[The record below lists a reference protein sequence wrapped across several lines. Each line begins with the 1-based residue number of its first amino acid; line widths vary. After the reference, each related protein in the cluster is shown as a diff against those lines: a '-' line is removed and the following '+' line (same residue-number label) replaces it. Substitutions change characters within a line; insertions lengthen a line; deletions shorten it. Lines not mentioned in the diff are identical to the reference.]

1 VLPAALGMAGVIVL
15 FDVLVYGTVA
25 IVVDRFREVIR
36 PHGMRRLS
44 QASGAVLVLFGLRLA
59 REAR

>member
-1 VLPAALGMAGVIVL
+1 MAAVIVL
-15 FDVLVYGTVA
+15 FDVLVYGAVA
-25 IVVDRFREVIR
+25 ILVDRFREVIR
-36 PHGMRRLS
+36 PQAMRRLS

>member
-1 VLPAALGMAGVIVL
+1 MATVIVL
-15 FDVLVYGTVA
+15 FDIVVYGAVA
-25 IVVDRFREVIR
+25 IVVDRFRAVIR
-36 PHGMRRLS
+36 PIVMRRLS